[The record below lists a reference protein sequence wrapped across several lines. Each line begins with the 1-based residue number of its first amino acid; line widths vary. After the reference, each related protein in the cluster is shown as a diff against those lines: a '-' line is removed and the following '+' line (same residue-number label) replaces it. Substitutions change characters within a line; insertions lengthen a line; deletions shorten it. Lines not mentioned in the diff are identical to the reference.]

1 MPESYVVSTIEILIY
16 QLVEQQDQYK
26 LKISLLVQ
34 NKYIL
39 REHNGLDRDKAIR
52 WMTSSDGSASQCLV
66 VRRIH
71 GNTISMQIV

>member
-39 REHNGLDRDKAIR
+39 REHNGLDRD
-52 WMTSSDGSASQCLV
+52 
-66 VRRIH
+66 RRFV
-71 GNTISMQIV
+71 G